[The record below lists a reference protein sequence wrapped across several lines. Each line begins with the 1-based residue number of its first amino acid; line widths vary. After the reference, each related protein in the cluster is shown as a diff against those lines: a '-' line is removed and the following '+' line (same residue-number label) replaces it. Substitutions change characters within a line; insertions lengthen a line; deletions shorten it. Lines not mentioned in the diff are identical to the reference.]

1 MCAKVKSAMLK
12 KSLENLIE
20 KINTKELNYTQSLN

>member
-1 MCAKVKSAMLK
+1 MYAKVKSAKLK

-20 KINTKELNYTQSLN
+20 KINTKQQNDNLQQV